1 MFEKIREISLS
12 LLVTMVI
19 GGTLVPAAAV
29 MAAPAGTVDS
39 YLLGAG
45 DLLTVSVWKNDE
57 FSGDYIVRPDGRIT
71 LPLVGDVIAAGRTT
85 DAIRVQLESK
95 LKLFIES
102 PYVSVIVTDA
112 ASNVVYVLGKVANP
126 GSYQLRDKLTVLQ
139 ALALAGGFVEFA
151 RSNDMVLLRLDG
163 ETQRRYEIS
172 FKAILKS
179 EDGADNLL
187 LQRGDTLVVP

>member
-179 EDGADNLL
+179 EDGTDNLL